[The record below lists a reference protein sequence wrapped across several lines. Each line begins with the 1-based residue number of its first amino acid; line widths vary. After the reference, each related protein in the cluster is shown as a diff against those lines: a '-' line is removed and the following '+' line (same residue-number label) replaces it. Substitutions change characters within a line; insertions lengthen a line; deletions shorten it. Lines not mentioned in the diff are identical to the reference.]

1 MRERPA
7 AQVRLA
13 RHEGRRGV
21 PRGWTSVRT
30 ASSRYSGRRRPP
42 LASTSPRA
50 SSTTELPPIAAAISR
65 ATSSR
70 PPPCRTSRSRRSLT
84 AMPRESTSY
93 CSLTSRLK
101 AASVIAMK
109 GVSYGTSKTGNVG
122 RPGLGEDRLR
132 DLRVIEA
139 GAESQAGNARVGEP
153 ADERPLLLGVLQRDA
168 GGEQELAA
176 REPGRGI
183 EQLGDVDPAN
193 LALGRPVPSR
203 QNLEAELGGEAL
215 DREHQRPTRRDDSS
229 STGRRTSTI
238 SSNCSVSAIS
248 GGENWMTGSPRSSAR
263 QISPRR

>member
-7 AQVRLA
+7 AEVRLT
-13 RHEGRRGV
+13 RHEGCRSCPTRLDLGANGV
-21 PRGWTSVRT
+21 EQVLG
-30 ASSRYSGRRRPP
+30 
-42 LASTSPRA
+42 
-50 SSTTELPPIAAAISR
+50 EAAAPVGQHLSAGVQHHR
-65 ATSSR
+65 AAPDR
-70 PPPCRTSRSRRSLT
+70 GGDLARDLFQAAALQDEPLEALVDRDAAGEHVVLLVDQPAEGRLGDRDEGRLVRNLED
-84 AMPRESTSY
+84 RE
-93 CSLTSRLK
+93 R
-101 AASVIAMK
+101 
-109 GVSYGTSKTGNVG
+109 G

-139 GAESQAGNARVGEP
+139 GAESQAGNARVGKP

-193 LALGRPVPSR
+193 LSLGRPVPSR